1 MSPFPVASG
10 PEGPISMPYIYST
23 DYQKK
28 YFCIL
33 IGCYEWVFF
42 PEVMLLKSDTIAD
55 SGTLPL
61 MTPWAKSND
70 IITHEAYWN

>member
-1 MSPFPVASG
+1 MSRRSQLSVDTCGDLLEKSGNIRPKINEKMSPFPVASG

-33 IGCYEWVFF
+33 IGCYE
-42 PEVMLLKSDTIAD
+42 
-55 SGTLPL
+55 
-61 MTPWAKSND
+61 
-70 IITHEAYWN
+70 